1 MEQSTTEPV
10 AAGSRALDAATLCE
24 AFQITAAQRPD
35 AIAHRSLDGETEITW
50 AQYAERVEA
59 IAAGLHA
66 LGVRRGDCVA
76 LMLVNRPEFN
86 LLDTAAIHLG
96 AVPFSV
102 YNTLSP
108 DQIAYQLGNAGAR
121 VVITEPQYLD
131 HILQARS
138 DVQEHLVLVE
148 GTHDEAI
155 TLDELEA
162 AGAPDFD
169 FEASWQAV
177 EPEDLLTIIY
187 TSGTTGPPKGA
198 QLTHAG
204 MMAECRGVAAVAPI
218 TPGGRAL
225 SYLPSAHIADRFVS
239 HYYSSICFGAAIT
252 SVADARQIGAA
263 LPQARPTFFA
273 GVPRIWEKLKAGL
286 EAAGVS
292 DPAAMPD
299 EARAAVRAKIGL
311 DEVEWVGSGAAPIPT
326 DVLRFFID
334 LGLPVC
340 EVWGMSELSC
350 IGTVVPADD
359 IRIGTVGKPIPGV
372 ELHVADDGEL
382 LVRGPLVMKGY
393 RNDPER
399 TAEAIDADGWLHTGD
414 VVEIDADGF
423 VKIVDRK
430 KELIINAG
438 GKNMSPANIE
448 QQLKGAG
455 PLIGQAVCV
464 GDRRP
469 YNVALLV
476 LDPDTSAAWAAERGL
491 DPSPATLAD
500 NEELRAAVTAG
511 VDAAN
516 ERLARVEQI
525 KKFAILHE
533 EWQPG
538 GDELTP
544 TSKLKRKPIHEKYE
558 ATIEALYAG

>member
-1 MEQSTTEPV
+1 MTTEQS
-10 AAGSRALDAATLCE
+10 AAAPSAATPALQAATVCE
-24 AFQITAAQRPD
+24 AFQITAAENPG
-35 AIAHRSLDGETEITW
+35 AVAHRSFGGSSEITW
-50 AQYAERVEA
+50 GEYADRVRSL
-59 IAAGLHA
+59 AAGLHA

-108 DQIAYQLGNAGAR
+108 DQIAYQLGNAAAR
-121 VVITEPQYLD
+121 VVITEPQFLD
-131 HILQARS
+131 QVLQART
-138 DVQEHLVLVE
+138 DVQEHVVLLDGE
-148 GTHDEAI
+148 HEAAM

-162 AGAPDFD
+162 GGDPAFD
-169 FEASWQAV
+169 FEAAWRAV
-177 EPEDLLTIIY
+177 EPDDVLTLIY

-204 MMAECRGVAAVAPI
+204 MMFECQGVASVAPM

-225 SYLPSAHIADRFVS
+225 SYLPSAHVADRFVS
-239 HYYSSICFGAAIT
+239 HYFSSICFGAAIT

-263 LPQARPTFFA
+263 LPEVRPTFFA

-286 EAAGVS
+286 EAAGVT
-292 DPAAMPD
+292 DPAAMPE

-311 DEVEWVGSGAAPIPT
+311 DQIEWTGSGAAPIPA
-326 DVLRFFID
+326 DVLQYFID
-334 LGLPVC
+334 LGVPVC

-350 IGTVVPADD
+350 IATVVPADD
-359 IRIGTVGKPIPGV
+359 IRIGTVGKPLPGV
-372 ELHVADDGEL
+372 VLRVADDGEL
-382 LVRGPLVMKGY
+382 LVKSPLVMKGY

-438 GKNMSPANIE
+438 GTNMSPANIE

-455 PLIGQAVCV
+455 PLIGQAVCI

-500 NEELRAAVTAG
+500 NEELRAAVAAG

-525 KKFAILHE
+525 KKFAILHD

-544 TSKLKRKPIHEKYE
+544 TSKLKRKPIAEKY
-558 ATIEALYAG
+558 ADVIESLYA